1 MEELIALLKARGLT
15 ICSCES
21 LTAGLFAASLASV
34 PGASGVLQGAL
45 VTYQNEIK
53 ERVAHVEADIIAA
66 YGVISEQC
74 AEAMALHTSDIM
86 KADICVSFTGNAG
99 PDAME
104 GKKAGLV
111 YSSIAGPYGMK
122 TFIFEL
128 SLKRNELREEVVRV
142 MAQNVI
148 QYILDGQ

>member
-1 MEELIALLKARGLT
+1 MEELVSLLKARGLT

-21 LTAGLFAASLASV
+21 LTAGLFAASLAGV
-34 PGASGVLQGAL
+34 PGASGALQGAL

-53 ERVAHVEADIIAA
+53 ERVAHVEADIIRS

-74 AEAMALHTSDIM
+74 AEAMALHTRDIM

-99 PDAME
+99 PEAME
-104 GKKAGLV
+104 GKAAGLV
-111 YSSIAGPYGMK
+111 YSAIAGPYGMK
-122 TFIFEL
+122 TFMFEL
-128 SLKRNELREEVVRV
+128 SLKRNELREEVVKV

-148 QYILDGQ
+148 QYILDSQ